1 MRLSLSVWEWV
12 DCSYGGPLLVW
23 SGWHDYARVGLAWI
37 WGGLYHLTVVATPLP
52 LLRAS
57 PPPPTLSLSH
67 THTLAQGPSQ
77 CTGLMSRA
85 RCSVVLNGDPV
96 DEEDDD
102 NDEDDDVDDGGYGA
116 KEGESE
122 DAGKTAAARRQRR
135 LLRLDRY
142 AAKCANCGRTAR
154 VHGDPFTA
162 RSLYHSFQELEGS
175 AEVPVRGSLPLP
187 WRFETPYVMATFV
200 P

>member
-1 MRLSLSVWEWV
+1 M
-12 DCSYGGPLLVW
+12 
-23 SGWHDYARVGLAWI
+23 
-37 WGGLYHLTVVATPLP
+37 
-52 LLRAS
+52 
-57 PPPPTLSLSH
+57 
-67 THTLAQGPSQ
+67 
-77 CTGLMSRA
+77 MSRA

-187 WRFETPYVMATFV
+187 WRFETPYVMATSV